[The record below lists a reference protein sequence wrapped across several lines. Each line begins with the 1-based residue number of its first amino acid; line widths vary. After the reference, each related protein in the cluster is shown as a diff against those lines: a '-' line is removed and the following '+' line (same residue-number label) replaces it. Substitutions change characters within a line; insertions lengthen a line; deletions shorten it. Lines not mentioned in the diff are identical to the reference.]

1 MKLFFCDIC
10 NESIP
15 LQDIKENRSTTIKGK
30 IFCRKCNPLNEL
42 TGGEPSGSSSTA
54 AGPASG
60 MLALVALLLVLT
72 VAGLAYVIYEM
83 KFAAEKP
90 EAGRAT
96 AVADLESRVGDLRAA
111 LTVLQKA
118 FEDLEDLRE
127 VPERLESMQEES
139 AGQSATLARM
149 SKDVAELQ
157 DGLVAVGKLRE
168 RVEGLSLRQDESGQK
183 ISRLFASVEGIR
195 TDLTEVS
202 DRPPVIVSSPGPA
215 TEDGGGGGGASAPTD
230 VAPDGELLA
239 IIEKLGASDPMARW
253 EAVDQI
259 RRRRDQALVPHVL
272 PLLDDGDTFV
282 RAQAIYTL
290 GELKAMKAVP
300 KLVKLLRDEEIMIR
314 EEALTSLIV
323 ITGQNLKFDVTGSR
337 SVREAGIRKW
347 EQWMAKNKDMF
358 A

>member
-42 TGGEPSGSSSTA
+42 GPDAGSGSGSGAQAPSGL
-54 AGPASG
+54 
-60 MLALVALLLVLT
+60 LAVVAVLLVL
-72 VAGLAYVIYEM
+72 VVSGLAYVIYDL
-83 KFAAEKP
+83 KFTEQAPP

-96 AVADLESRVGDLRAA
+96 ALADLESRVGDLRAA
-111 LTVLQKA
+111 VTVLQKA
-118 FEDLEDLRE
+118 YEDLDELRDLPARIQS
-127 VPERLESMQEES
+127 LQEEAASRGSLQTRLSKEVS
-139 AGQSATLARM
+139 A
-149 SKDVAELQ
+149 LQ

-168 RVEGLSLRQDESGQK
+168 RVEGLSLLQEETGQK
-183 ISRLFASVEGIR
+183 MDRIFKQLDAIGR
-195 TDLTEVS
+195 DLTEIGE
-202 DRPPVIVSSPGPA
+202 RPPVIVSTPTAGDAGGSA
-215 TEDGGGGGGASAPTD
+215 T
-230 VAPDGELLA
+230 PDGPVELDDDLLA
-239 IIEKLGASDPMARW
+239 IIENLRASDPMVRW

-300 KLVKLLRDEEIMIR
+300 KLVKLLRDDEIMIR

-323 ITGQNLKFDVTGSR
+323 ITGQNMKFDVTGSR
-337 SVREAGIRKW
+337 AARDAGIRKW
-347 EQWMAKNKDMF
+347 EEWVSNNKEKVG
-358 A
+358 

>member
-42 TGGEPSGSSSTA
+42 QGEPGGSG
-54 AGPASG
+54 GASG
-60 MLALVALLLVLT
+60 ATSGLLGVVAVLLILVVS
-72 VAGLAYVIYEM
+72 GLAYVIYDM
-83 KFAAEKP
+83 KFKVGAKP

-111 LTVLQKA
+111 INVLQKA
-118 FEDLEDLRE
+118 YEDLDDLRE
-127 VPERLESMQEES
+127 LPARVQSVQEE
-139 AGQSATLARM
+139 AAARGSIQTRI

-168 RVEGLSLRQDESGQK
+168 RIEGLSLQQEETGQK
-183 ISRLFASVEGIR
+183 IDRLFKMVESVRVEVA
-195 TDLTEVS
+195 EVS
-202 DRPPVIVSSPGPA
+202 DRPPVIVSTPTASDAGGSA
-215 TEDGGGGGGASAPTD
+215 TPDGG
-230 VAPDGELLA
+230 VAMDDDLLA
-239 IIEKLGASDPMARW
+239 VIKSLAAGDPMQRW
-253 EAVDQI
+253 EAVDQL
-259 RRRRDQALVPHVL
+259 RRRRDKALVPHVL
-272 PLLDDGDTFV
+272 PLLDDSDTFV

-300 KLVKLLRDEEIMIR
+300 KLVKLLRDDEIMIR

-323 ITGQNLKFDVTGSR
+323 ITGQNFKFDVTGSR
-337 SVREAGIRKW
+337 AARDAGIRKW
-347 EQWMAKNKDMF
+347 EDWVSKNKEKF

>member
-15 LQDIKENRSTTIKGK
+15 LQDIKENKSTTIKGK

-42 TGGEPSGSSSTA
+42 TGGESGGSSGA
-54 AGPASG
+54 AGPAG
-60 MLALVALLLVLT
+60 GLLALVALLLVMT
-72 VAGLAYVIYEM
+72 VAGLGYLIYDM
-83 KFAAEKP
+83 KFSQEKP

-111 LTVLQKA
+111 LTVMQKA

-127 VPERLESMQEES
+127 VPSRLDSMQGEAAS
-139 AGQSATLARM
+139 LSTNITRM
-149 SKDVAELQ
+149 SKDVSELQ

-168 RVEGLSLRQDESGQK
+168 RVEGLSLKQDEASQK
-183 ISRLFASVEGIR
+183 TSRLFASVEGIR
-195 TDLTEVS
+195 TDLAEVS
-202 DRPPVIVSSPGPA
+202 DRPPVIVSSGPPSSD
-215 TEDGGGGGGASAPTD
+215 DGGPSGTSD
-230 VAPDGELLA
+230 VAPDGELLGV
-239 IIEKLGASDPMARW
+239 IEKLGASDPMARW